1 MGTFHVVF
9 QAVTNVIV
17 IVGVVYVIAFIR
29 RIERERQHAYR
40 TPVAAIKGI
49 AEAALAHGEAMDV
62 DLHRQV
68 KAISSLASDALAASE
83 RRGGG

>member
-17 IVGVVYVIAFIR
+17 IGGVAYAILFIR
-29 RIERERQHAYR
+29 RVERERNHAYR

-49 AEAALAHGEAMDV
+49 AEATLERGASLETPVQKQLEAMRALAA
-62 DLHRQV
+62 
-68 KAISSLASDALAASE
+68 DALAASE
-83 RRGGG
+83 RR